1 MTQAIILVG
10 GLGTR
15 LKSLY
20 PDRPKALVPI
30 HGRAF
35 IERQIEWLCA
45 QGVTSIHLAAGHKA
59 AMLADWAKAWTT
71 APVPVTVSVE
81 PEPLG
86 TAGGLKF
93 VEPHVRGDVFLA
105 LNGDSLLPRL
115 DLRAMLQRHQ
125 TNAAAVTFAVTR
137 IEESGRYGTV
147 EFDVEDRLTAFRE
160 KADRNGGWVNGGVYA
175 MNRSVLSAIAPG
187 RHLSLETDI
196 FPALTAA
203 GTLRVHRTDPPLLDM
218 GTPEGIAAMEE
229 FLKRWSDGVLE

>member
-30 HGRAF
+30 HGRPF
-35 IERQIEWLCA
+35 IERQIEWLA
-45 QGVTSIHLAAGHKA
+45 GQGIDRVHLAAGHKA
-59 AMLADWAKAWTT
+59 AMLADWAAGWTSS
-71 APVPVTVSVE
+71 PIPVTVSVE
-81 PEPLG
+81 PRPLG

-93 VEPHVRGDVFLA
+93 VEAHIVGPVFLA

-115 DLRAMLQRHQ
+115 DIRGLLDAHRTRQAQ
-125 TNAAAVTFAVTR
+125 ATFAVTR

-147 EFDVEDRLTAFRE
+147 EFDADRRLTAFRE
-160 KADRNGGWVNGGVYA
+160 KADRDGGWVNGGVYA
-175 MNRSVLSAIAPG
+175 MNRSVLAAIAPD
-187 RHLSLETDI
+187 RNLSLETDI

-203 GTLRVHRTDPPLLDM
+203 GTLRVHRTEPPLLDM
-218 GTPEGIAAMEE
+218 GTPEGIAAMER
-229 FLKRWSDGVLE
+229 FLG

>member
-1 MTQAIILVG
+1 MQAIILVG

-30 HGRAF
+30 NGRCF

-45 QGVTSIHLAAGHKA
+45 QGITTVHLAAGHKA
-59 AMLADWAKAWTT
+59 AMLADWARDWRT

-81 PEPLG
+81 PQPLG

-93 VEPHVRGDVFLA
+93 VEPNITGETFLV

-115 DLRAMLQRHQ
+115 DIRAMLRAHRDC
-125 TNAAAVTFAVTR
+125 AASVTFAVTR

-147 EFDVEDRLTAFRE
+147 EFDTQNRLTAFLE
-160 KADRNGGWVNGGVYA
+160 KADRTGGWVNGGVYA
-175 MNRSVLSAIAPG
+175 MNRDVIAAIAPAKN
-187 RHLSLETDI
+187 LSLETDI
-196 FPALTAA
+196 FPALITA
-203 GTLRVHRTDPPLLDM
+203 GTLRVVPCDPPLLDM
-218 GTPEGIAAMEE
+218 GTPEGIRAMEA
-229 FLKRWSDGVLE
+229 FLKNS